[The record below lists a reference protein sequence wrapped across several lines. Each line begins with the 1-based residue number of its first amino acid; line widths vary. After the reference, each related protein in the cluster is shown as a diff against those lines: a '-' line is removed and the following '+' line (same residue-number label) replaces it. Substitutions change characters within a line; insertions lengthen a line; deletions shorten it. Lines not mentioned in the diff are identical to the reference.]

1 MVKENEMN
9 TKKTDY
15 TKPKRVA
22 EAKEVK
28 EPAKKNKIGIVTAKK
43 LNVRKDPEKGDN
55 VIKVITKGTRVVIRK
70 ELPDWYRIQFDNKF
84 GFVMSEF
91 VDIVEE

>member
-9 TKKTDY
+9 TKRTDY
-15 TKPKRVA
+15 TKPRKAA
-22 EAKEVK
+22 EAKEAK
-28 EPAKKNKIGIVTAKK
+28 EPVKKNKIGIVTAKK

-55 VIKVITKGTRVVIRK
+55 VIKVITKDTRVVIKK
-70 ELPDWYRIQFDNKF
+70 ELPGWYRIQFDNKI

-91 VDIVEE
+91 VDVVEE

>member
-55 VIKVITKGTRVVIRK
+55 VIKVITKGTRVVIKK
-70 ELPDWYRIQFDNKF
+70 ELLGWYRIQFDNKF